1 MTKSKSFSEFV
12 LNDLKTDD
20 DIKEWINIG
29 FQEFLQD
36 NDLNAF
42 VKALEYAVKAKDTIS
57 GISKKTGIS
66 RSNLYAIFNG
76 EQKPQLTTALKIIKE
91 IRFDCGRSSSKAFGH
106 KVVERILS
114 LLQNNDELTPEDIK
128 YLVSKIN

>member
-1 MTKSKSFSEFV
+1 MKNTGKFNEYI

-29 FQEFLQD
+29 FEEFLQY

-42 VKALEYAVKAKDTIS
+42 VKALEYAVRAKDSIL
-57 GISKKTGIS
+57 GMSKKTGIS

-76 EQKPQLTTALKIIKE
+76 EQQPQLSTALKIIKE
-91 IRFDCGRSSSKAFGH
+91 LGYTL
-106 KVVERILS
+106 KVA
-114 LLQNNDELTPEDIK
+114 
-128 YLVSKIN
+128 

>member
-1 MTKSKSFSEFV
+1 MDKVGSFNEYI

-29 FQEFLQD
+29 FDEFLTN

-42 VKALEYAVKAKDTIS
+42 VKALEYAVRAKDTIS
-57 GISKKTGIS
+57 GLSKKTGIS

-76 EQKPQLTTALKIIKE
+76 EQQPQLSTALKIIKE
-91 IRFDCGRSSSKAFGH
+91 LGYTV
-106 KVVERILS
+106 KVA
-114 LLQNNDELTPEDIK
+114 
-128 YLVSKIN
+128 

>member
-1 MTKSKSFSEFV
+1 MNLKLQKKLKMPRIYKRNYKKFV
-12 LNDLKTDD
+12 NLKTDE
-20 DIKEWINIG
+20 DIKEWLNIG

-42 VKALEYAVKAKDTIS
+42 VKALEYAVRAKDTIS

-76 EQKPQLTTALKIIKE
+76 EQQPQLTTALKIIKE
-91 IRFDCGRSSSKAFGH
+91 LGYTVQVA
-106 KVVERILS
+106 
-114 LLQNNDELTPEDIK
+114 
-128 YLVSKIN
+128 

>member
-1 MTKSKSFSEFV
+1 MNNSKSFSEYI
-12 LNDLKTDD
+12 LKDLKTNE
-20 DIKEWINIG
+20 DIKEWLNIG

-42 VKALEYAVKAKDTIS
+42 VKALEYAVRAKDTIS

-76 EQKPQLTTALKIIKE
+76 EQQPQLTTALKIIKE
-91 IRFDCGRSSSKAFGH
+91 LGYTVQVA
-106 KVVERILS
+106 
-114 LLQNNDELTPEDIK
+114 
-128 YLVSKIN
+128 

>member
-1 MTKSKSFSEFV
+1 MNNSKSFSEYI
-12 LNDLKTDD
+12 LKDLKTDE
-20 DIKEWINIG
+20 DIKEWLNIG

-42 VKALEYAVKAKDTIS
+42 VKALEYAVRAKDTIS

-76 EQKPQLTTALKIIKE
+76 EQQPQLTTALKIIKE
-91 IRFDCGRSSSKAFGH
+91 LGYTVQVA
-106 KVVERILS
+106 
-114 LLQNNDELTPEDIK
+114 
-128 YLVSKIN
+128 

>member
-1 MTKSKSFSEFV
+1 MKNTGKFSEYI
-12 LNDLKTDD
+12 LKDLKTDE

-29 FQEFLQD
+29 FEEFLRD

-42 VKALEYAVKAKDTIS
+42 VKALEYAVRAKDTIL

-76 EQKPQLTTALKIIKE
+76 EQQPQLSTALKIIKE
-91 IRFDCGRSSSKAFGH
+91 LGYTIRVA
-106 KVVERILS
+106 
-114 LLQNNDELTPEDIK
+114 
-128 YLVSKIN
+128 

>member
-1 MTKSKSFSEFV
+1 MAVTNPINQTISKKHTNFFNNGGLTTNNTGSFNEYI
-12 LNDLKTDD
+12 LNDLKTDE

-29 FQEFLQD
+29 FEEFLQD

-42 VKALEYAVKAKDTIS
+42 VKALEYAVRAKDSIS

-76 EQKPQLTTALKIIKE
+76 EQQPQLSTALKIIKE
-91 IRFDCGRSSSKAFGH
+91 LGYTVRVA
-106 KVVERILS
+106 
-114 LLQNNDELTPEDIK
+114 
-128 YLVSKIN
+128 